1 VSPRRRNLAEMAL
14 APPRSLSPSKVS
26 SFTDCPLAFRL
37 SVIDRLP
44 EQPSAAAVKGTLVHR
59 ALEALLWEHAPGDR
73 TVDVATA
80 EILRAWRAMRDDSE
94 VQRLDLS
101 DDESEKLVGDAVVL
115 AHRYFELEDPDRV
128 HAVGV
133 ELGLEADVDGLRLRG
148 VIDRLDLN
156 DDGDLVVIDYK
167 TGRAPS
173 EGFERAKMAG
183 VQVYALLCERVL
195 GRAPVEVRLLHLR
208 EPVTIVAT
216 PSDQS
221 IRGQRRRAVAVWRA
235 IERACDLGDFR
246 PRPSRLCSYC
256 SFQALCPAFGGAPP
270 AARGSMDRATE
281 PEDGPANPAAAI
293 Q

>member
-1 VSPRRRNLAEMAL
+1 MAL

-44 EQPSAAAVKGTLVHR
+44 ERPSPAAVKGTLVHR
-59 ALEALLWEHAPGDR
+59 ALEALMWEHAPGDR
-73 TVDVATA
+73 TVEVATA
-80 EILRAWRAMRDDSE
+80 EVHRSWRAMQGDTE
-94 VQRLDLS
+94 VQELALN
-101 DDESEKLVGDAVVL
+101 DDEGEKFVGDAVTL

-156 DDGDLVVIDYK
+156 DDGDLVVVDYK
-167 TGRAPS
+167 TGRAPGV
-173 EGFERAKMAG
+173 GFERAKMAG

-195 GRAPVEVRLLHLR
+195 GRAPVEVRLLYLR

-216 PSDQS
+216 PNDQS
-221 IRGQRRRAVAVWRA
+221 IRGQRQRAVAVWRA
-235 IERACDLGDFR
+235 IERACDTGDFR
-246 PRPSRLCSYC
+246 PRPSRLCGYC
-256 SFQALCPAFGGAPP
+256 SFQSMCPAFDGAPP
-270 AARGSMDRATE
+270 PAGATVPTGTTTPAPGKEQAADHGLKTTA
-281 PEDGPANPAAAI
+281 PIP
-293 Q
+293 

>member
-1 VSPRRRNLAEMAL
+1 MAL

-44 EQPSAAAVKGTLVHR
+44 EQPSPAAVKGTLVHR

-73 TVDVATA
+73 TLEVATD
-80 EILRAWRAMRDDSE
+80 EIHRSWRAMHDDSE
-94 VQRLDLS
+94 VQRLGLAE
-101 DDESEKLVGDAVVL
+101 DESEKLVGDAVAL
-115 AHRYFELEDPDRV
+115 AHRYFELEDPDSV

-156 DDGDLVVIDYK
+156 DDGELVVIDYK

-173 EGFERAKMAG
+173 EGFERSKMAG
-183 VQVYALLCERVL
+183 VHVYALLCERVL

-235 IERACDLGDFR
+235 IERACDMGDFR

-256 SFQALCPAFGGAPP
+256 SFQAMCPAFDGAPP
-270 AARGSMDRATE
+270 APGGAVDGAAE
-281 PEDGPANPAAAI
+281 PEAGPPRAADHDTNAAGAI
-293 Q
+293 P